1 MKYLK
6 YLFTIGIIIS
16 ALIFTINFFVST
28 NKKSVIDFKTEKIFT
43 TTIENNIVVTGK
55 IIPKEEVELKPQI
68 SGIIDKIFV
77 EEGDRVKAGDII
89 AKIRVVPNEQN
100 LNASKGRVKKFRIS
114 LETTEKEFL
123 RNKDLFQKGIISDSD
138 FLSFELQYNQAKQ
151 DLINAENDL
160 KIIKEG
166 SIGGSSSANT
176 DIRATVPGT
185 VLEIPVEEGDQVIE
199 SNSFNSGTTIA
210 AIADLNRMIFEGQV
224 DETDV
229 ILLKAGSEIKVSLG
243 AINNQSLTANLR
255 FIAPKGIDQ
264 QGSVKF
270 KIEADLILNKEINI
284 KAGYSANAS
293 ITLQRKENVSALKE
307 SVIQFDEK
315 TQTPFVEIKID
326 NQTFDRRDVKLGISD
341 GINVELYLLVS
352 LNLFIVI
359 FILGGVAKR
368 VLPSSSF
375 FEPGS
380 QIKV

>member
-1 MKYLK
+1 M
-6 YLFTIGIIIS
+6 
-16 ALIFTINFFVST
+16 
-28 NKKSVIDFKTEKIFT
+28 
-43 TTIENNIVVTGK
+43 
-55 IIPKEEVELKPQI
+55 
-68 SGIIDKIFV
+68 
-77 EEGDRVKAGDII
+77 
-89 AKIRVVPNEQN
+89 
-100 LNASKGRVKKFRIS
+100 
-114 LETTEKEFL
+114 
-123 RNKDLFQKGIISDSD
+123 
-138 FLSFELQYNQAKQ
+138 QYNQAKQ

-270 KIEADLILNKEINI
+270 KIEADLILNKEINV

-326 NQTFDRRDVKLGISD
+326 NQSFDRRDVKLGISD
-341 GINVELYLLVS
+341 GINVELIS
-352 LNLFIVI
+352 
-359 FILGGVAKR
+359 GVNKD
-368 VLPSSSF
+368 
-375 FEPGS
+375 EE
-380 QIKV
+380 IKVWNVTVN

>member
-6 YLFTIGIIIS
+6 YLFIIGIIIS

-68 SGIIDKIFV
+68 SGIIDQIFV

-89 AKIRVVPNEQN
+89 ARIRVVPNEQN

-341 GINVELYLLVS
+341 GINVELIS
-352 LNLFIVI
+352 
-359 FILGGVAKR
+359 GVNKD
-368 VLPSSSF
+368 
-375 FEPGS
+375 EE
-380 QIKV
+380 IKVWNVTVN

>member
-1 MKYLK
+1 M
-6 YLFTIGIIIS
+6 
-16 ALIFTINFFVST
+16 
-28 NKKSVIDFKTEKIFT
+28 
-43 TTIENNIVVTGK
+43 
-55 IIPKEEVELKPQI
+55 
-68 SGIIDKIFV
+68 
-77 EEGDRVKAGDII
+77 
-89 AKIRVVPNEQN
+89 
-100 LNASKGRVKKFRIS
+100 
-114 LETTEKEFL
+114 
-123 RNKDLFQKGIISDSD
+123 
-138 FLSFELQYNQAKQ
+138 
-151 DLINAENDL
+151 
-160 KIIKEG
+160 
-166 SIGGSSSANT
+166 
-176 DIRATVPGT
+176 
-185 VLEIPVEEGDQVIE
+185 IE

-341 GINVELYLLVS
+341 GIILQLLSVV
-352 LNLFIVI
+352 N
-359 FILGGVAKR
+359 KD
-368 VLPSSSF
+368 
-375 FEPGS
+375 EE
-380 QIKV
+380 IKVWNVTVN

>member
-1 MKYLK
+1 M
-6 YLFTIGIIIS
+6 
-16 ALIFTINFFVST
+16 
-28 NKKSVIDFKTEKIFT
+28 
-43 TTIENNIVVTGK
+43 
-55 IIPKEEVELKPQI
+55 
-68 SGIIDKIFV
+68 
-77 EEGDRVKAGDII
+77 
-89 AKIRVVPNEQN
+89 
-100 LNASKGRVKKFRIS
+100 
-114 LETTEKEFL
+114 
-123 RNKDLFQKGIISDSD
+123 
-138 FLSFELQYNQAKQ
+138 QYNQAKQ

-166 SIGGSSSANT
+166 SIGGSSSTNT

-341 GINVELYLLVS
+341 GINVELIS
-352 LNLFIVI
+352 
-359 FILGGVAKR
+359 GVNKD
-368 VLPSSSF
+368 
-375 FEPGS
+375 EE
-380 QIKV
+380 IKVWNVTVN